1 MSLYIG
7 NLSAETRRDELE
19 NVFRR
24 FGRCSVQLKKD
35 GYGFV
40 VFDFRLD
47 AEKALRALQ
56 GRNICG
62 EPLTLTWS
70 NKQPRPFQRFGR
82 GARSHESQHRR
93 NAARGDYASVESG
106 PNVWR
111 EKKLGIGQQV
121 TDGGRHNSADMLDD
135 ETGYHQDNTKNIEEE
150 CKSLHDEG
158 GSVIANQ
165 VDNDRW
171 DGQAFDPS
179 NDDGVENGIGLDRY
193 EPYYGYDRKGKSE
206 NPKIEYAGGSPVL
219 RSSRDNLEK
228 EQIGA
233 AALNY
238 TNDSK
243 PRQTCYNCGGF
254 GHKMHNCPKER
265 ASGRKSTRLDCRQ
278 DDDVNKSGRG
288 KVELDRFGSKSRG
301 KLHSSRDNMSA
312 RQPTNS
318 RRASGSR
325 YYWKLIKSGSSPVTE
340 ESDRE
345 HRRGR
350 GGKKRR
356 REIGSP
362 AESNPKNAQ
371 RSILSSH
378 HSEYTTSRS
387 HSTFQPSNSVPKS
400 IRCRSASPREN
411 SLSSN
416 SKSSSRSHNYGSRS
430 SNSRSSSSSPTS
442 LALSPSSPNKMM
454 LNLKGSICNSTPES
468 MDISVK
474 QGKPIDSIARLENS
488 KLDKKMMMVDNENV
502 PSSSK
507 VEHDLEKD
515 HPLERDDNGNHIVSG
530 SSYEATN
537 PSALLSDKGALTAGC
552 SATES
557 LGEMVEFQNSGASEM
572 EHMLALIE
580 KSDSKT
586 FANSQKGCSISSEEM
601 YMVLKHYGL
610 EVPEENER
618 HPSIEAYFG
627 SARLWPWGII
637 YYRSMKKGP
646 ISVENY
652 ARRVAQN
659 KEFGIVDKYI
669 RSSSGWGEM
678 DKDNS

>member
-7 NLSAETRRDELE
+7 NLSSETRRDELE

-24 FGRCSVQLKKD
+24 FGRCSVQLKED

-47 AEKALRALQ
+47 AEKALRALR

-62 EPLTLTWS
+62 EALTLTWS
-70 NKQPRPFQRFGR
+70 NKQPRPFRRFGR
-82 GARSHESQHRR
+82 AARSHESQHRR
-93 NAARGDYASVESG
+93 NAARGDYASGESG
-106 PNVWR
+106 PNGWR

-121 TDGGRHNSADMLDD
+121 TDGRRHNSADMLDD
-135 ETGYHQDNTKNIEEE
+135 ETGYHQDNAKNIEEE
-150 CKSLHDEG
+150 CKSLHNEG
-158 GSVIANQ
+158 GSVMANQ
-165 VDNDRW
+165 VDSDRW

-179 NDDGVENGIGLDRY
+179 NDDGVENGIGLDQY
-193 EPYYGYDRKGKSE
+193 EPYYGYDRKGEGE
-206 NPKIEYAGGSPVL
+206 NPKIEYVGGSPVL
-219 RSSRDNLEK
+219 RSYRDNLEK

-254 GHKMHNCPKER
+254 GHKMRNCPKER
-265 ASGRKSTRLDCRQ
+265 ASGRKSTRLDRRQ

-288 KVELDRFGSKSRG
+288 KVELDRFASKSRG
-301 KLHSSRDNMSA
+301 KLHSSRDNMS
-312 RQPTNS
+312 TDG
-318 RRASGSR
+318 RRASSSR
-325 YYWKLIKSGSSPVTE
+325 YYRRLIKSGSSPVTE

-345 HRRGR
+345 HRRDR

-371 RSILSSH
+371 SQRSILSSH

-387 HSTFQPSNSVPKS
+387 RSTFQPLNSMPKS
-400 IRCRSASPREN
+400 SRCRSASPREN
-411 SLSSN
+411 SLPSN

-442 LALSPSSPNKMM
+442 LALSPSSRNKML
-454 LNLKGSICNSTPES
+454 LNLKGSTCNSTPES
-468 MDISVK
+468 KDVSVK
-474 QGKPIDSIARLENS
+474 QGKPIDSIAHLENS
-488 KLDKKMMMVDNENV
+488 KLDKKMMKVGNENV
-502 PSSSK
+502 PSSK
-507 VEHDLEKD
+507 VEDDLEKD
-515 HPLERDDNGNHIVSG
+515 HPLERDDNVYHIVSG
-530 SSYEATN
+530 SLNKATN
-537 PSALLSDKGALTAGC
+537 PSTFLSDKGALTAGC
-552 SATES
+552 SAPES

-572 EHMLALIE
+572 EQMLAVIE
-580 KSDSKT
+580 KPDSKT
-586 FANSQKGCSISSEEM
+586 SANSQKDCSISSEEM
-601 YMVLKHYGL
+601 YMVLKHYDL

-618 HPSIEAYFG
+618 HPSIEEYFG